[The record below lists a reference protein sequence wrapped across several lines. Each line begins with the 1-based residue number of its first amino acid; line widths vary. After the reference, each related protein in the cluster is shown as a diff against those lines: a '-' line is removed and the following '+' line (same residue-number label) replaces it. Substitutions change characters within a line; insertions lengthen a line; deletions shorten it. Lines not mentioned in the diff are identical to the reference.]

1 MFQKKGEVV
10 ICLDCK
16 CCSMF
21 NLLLQGLELYQCGAG
36 PIEVDFW
43 TGLSVARKFLWKWIE
58 PFYTKSWSTCDNS
71 LQVVKEMDLE
81 VVV

>member
-1 MFQKKGEVV
+1 MKIIVEHQRKTA
-10 ICLDCK
+10 
-16 CCSMF
+16 
-21 NLLLQGLELYQCGAG
+21 LQTQICGAG

-43 TGLSVARKFLWKWIE
+43 TGLSVVRKFLWKWIE